1 MSLQTTTWQTVG
13 PFFSIGLNHLNTVEI
28 APTGTPGQRLTV
40 EGCVID
46 GNGEPVPDAVIE
58 IWQADA
64 EGQFVVSADAVL
76 EPTLSVFTGFGRV
89 PTEDDGRFRFTTVRP
104 GPVPGP
110 GGRVQSPHL
119 AVRVMM
125 RGLLRDLVTR
135 MYFPCETI
143 GSDPVLQTVPEHRR
157 HTLIATQDSDE
168 QGTFLWNIELQGER
182 ETVFFDC

>member
-89 PTEDDGRFRFTTVRP
+89 PTEDDGLFRFTTVPLTLSSAFRTPSGKTSSP
-104 GPVPGP
+104 G
-110 GGRVQSPHL
+110 
-119 AVRVMM
+119 
-125 RGLLRDLVTR
+125 
-135 MYFPCETI
+135 
-143 GSDPVLQTVPEHRR
+143 DPADT
-157 HTLIATQDSDE
+157 TLSRYSVA
-168 QGTFLWNIELQGER
+168 LP
-182 ETVFFDC
+182 